1 MKNDRI
7 KMTVVMEVTE
17 PQALALQ
24 AMFKYWDWLAGIGSS
39 RFVGFYVDGDG
50 NFKPKTSIS
59 YSAPIRTLTPEMEY
73 VAIVEDEDGDRKYDF
88 DPVAWMINQ
97 PTLK

>member
-1 MKNDRI
+1 MNDRI
-7 KMTVVMEVTE
+7 KMTVEMEVTE

-24 AMFKYWDWLAGIGSS
+24 AMFKYWDRLASIGSS

-59 YSAPIRTLTPEMEY
+59 YSTPIRTLTPEMEEAA
-73 VAIVEDEDGDRKYDF
+73 VVEDEGGDRKYDF
-88 DPVAWMINQ
+88 DPVAWMVNH